1 MAGLSIRE
9 AVKHFDVSRPTL
21 SNDLKKGKVSGVKDG
36 QGAWSINHSELVR
49 VYKPRVTAAPA
60 PVDNLDNSSRSNGGD
75 MSTFDS
81 PSAGQVEVLRESL
94 AEAEKRAAE
103 SEKRAIENAQRAL
116 VAEALAEER
125 KRILDETLKLI
136 PPPAPLTTAPAP
148 TPNPEPEPAP
158 SLTSR
163 RRRWWSWGRD

>member
-21 SNDLKKGKVSGVKDG
+21 ANDLRKGKVSGIKDG
-36 QGAWSINHSELVR
+36 QGTWSIDHSELVR
-49 VYKPRVTAAPA
+49 VYKPRAITTPTPMDK
-60 PVDNLDNSSRSNGGD
+60 PVNSPRTNKVEV
-75 MSTFDS
+75 STFDN
-81 PSAGQVEVLRESL
+81 PLAGQVEALRESL

-103 SEKRAIENAQRAL
+103 SEKRAIENEQRAA

-136 PPPAPLTTAPAP
+136 PPPAPLTTAAVPAP
-148 TPNPEPEPAP
+148 EPSPI
-158 SLTSR
+158 SG
-163 RRRWWSWGRD
+163 RRRWWPWGRS

>member
-21 SNDLKKGKVSGVKDG
+21 ASDLKKGKVSGVKDG
-36 QGAWSINHSELVR
+36 QGAWSIDHSELAR
-49 VYKPRVTAAPA
+49 VYKPRTTTAPA
-60 PVDNLDNSSRSNGGD
+60 PVDNPVNSCRSNEGEV
-75 MSTFDS
+75 STFDS
-81 PSAGQVEVLRESL
+81 PLAGQVEALRESL

-103 SEKRAIENAQRAL
+103 SEKRAIENEQRAA

-136 PPPAPLTTAPAP
+136 PPPAPLPPAPVPAHDPAPAP
-148 TPNPEPEPAP
+148 DP
-158 SLTSR
+158 SQ
-163 RRRWWSWGRD
+163 RRWWPWGRS

>member
-21 SNDLKKGKVSGVKDG
+21 ANDLKKGKVSGVKDG
-36 QGAWSINHSELVR
+36 QGAWSIDHSELAR
-49 VYKPRVTAAPA
+49 VYKPRATTAPT
-60 PVDNLDNSSRSNGGD
+60 PVDSLDNSSGSNQSEV
-75 MSTFDS
+75 STFDS
-81 PSAGQVEVLRESL
+81 PLAGQVEALRESL

-103 SEKRAIENAQRAL
+103 SERRAIENAQRAA

-136 PPPAPLTTAPAP
+136 PPPAPLTTAPV
-148 TPNPEPEPAP
+148 PAP
-158 SLTSR
+158 DAEPSPISG
-163 RRRWWSWGRD
+163 RRWWPWGRG

>member
-21 SNDLKKGKVSGVKDG
+21 ANDLKKGKVSGVKDG
-36 QGAWSINHSELVR
+36 QGAWSIDHSELAR
-49 VYKPRVTAAPA
+49 VYKPRATTAPTL
-60 PVDNLDNSSRSNGGD
+60 VDSLDNSSGSNQGEV
-75 MSTFDS
+75 STFDS
-81 PSAGQVEVLRESL
+81 PLAGQVEALRESL

-103 SEKRAIENAQRAL
+103 SEKRAIENAQRAA

-136 PPPAPLTTAPAP
+136 PPPAPLTPAP
-148 TPNPEPEPAP
+148 VPASDPAP
-158 SLTSR
+158 SPTSP
-163 RRRWWSWGRD
+163 RRWWPWGRG

>member
-21 SNDLKKGKVSGVKDG
+21 ANDLRKGKVSGVKDG
-36 QGAWSINHSELVR
+36 QGAWSIDHSELAR
-49 VYKPRVTAAPA
+49 VYKPRATTAPA
-60 PVDNLDNSSRSNGGD
+60 PVDNPDNSFWPNKGK

-81 PSAGQVEVLRESL
+81 LLSGQVEALRESL

-103 SEKRAIENAQRAL
+103 SEKRAIENAQRAA

-125 KRILDETLKLI
+125 KRILDATLKLI
-136 PPPAPLTTAPAP
+136 PPPAPLTTAPISALD
-148 TPNPEPEPAP
+148 PEPSP
-158 SLTSR
+158 TST
-163 RRRWWSWGRD
+163 RRRWWPWGRS

>member
-21 SNDLKKGKVSGVKDG
+21 ANDLKKGKVSGVKDG
-36 QGAWSINHSELVR
+36 QGAWSIDHSELVR
-49 VYKPRVTAAPA
+49 VYKPRLTMAPA
-60 PVDNLDNSSRSNGGD
+60 PVDSLGNSSRLNEGKVT
-75 MSTFDS
+75 TFDS
-81 PSAGQVEVLRESL
+81 PLAGQVEALRESL

-103 SEKRAIENAQRAL
+103 SEKRALENAQRAA

-136 PPPAPLTTAPAP
+136 PPPVPLTAVPIP
-148 TPNPEPEPAP
+148 TPDPTP
-158 SLTSR
+158 SSTFR
-163 RRRWWSWGRD
+163 HRRWWSWSRS